1 MGKRRFV
8 TVAMMFS
15 LVALASTSTHEQ
27 RPLVPPSARCRH
39 DGSELQ
45 PDRVRREAAVALARA
60 INAVE
65 GEQAQLTRRYQPLAA
80 LRGLPETPAGFEL
93 RFYSDAAGY
102 MFALKDTLDSCRY
115 AIFSDQSG
123 LLYEKSARAAPQ
135 VAH

>member
-8 TVAMMFS
+8 TVSMVFS

-27 RPLVPPSARCRH
+27 VIPVSAQCRH

-45 PDRVRREAAVALARA
+45 PDRLRREAALALARA

-123 LLYEKSARAAPQ
+123 LLYEKSARTAPQ